1 MPRPTRPTGNEE
13 NVREAEISMRY
24 QYNAALFRYVYRTE
38 EHHLDILIV
47 IFVIVIY
54 VIYAET
60 KNTVFNN

>member
-1 MPRPTRPTGNEE
+1 
-13 NVREAEISMRY
+13 MRY

-38 EHHLDILIV
+38 KHHLDILIV

-54 VIYAET
+54 VIYVET